1 MRKQRSVRLLEEVDG
16 GIVALAERTGRD
28 FSAIV
33 NELLDKALKMR
44 HIPWI
49 YFADTPSGRTAKVAG
64 SGLGIWE
71 IIMGYRSV
79 DKDWA
84 RLQEG

>member
-1 MRKQRSVRLLEEVDG
+1 MPS
-16 GIVALAERTGRD
+16 ALAET
-28 FSAIV
+28 FQQSSMV
-33 NELLDKALKMR
+33 LDEALKMR